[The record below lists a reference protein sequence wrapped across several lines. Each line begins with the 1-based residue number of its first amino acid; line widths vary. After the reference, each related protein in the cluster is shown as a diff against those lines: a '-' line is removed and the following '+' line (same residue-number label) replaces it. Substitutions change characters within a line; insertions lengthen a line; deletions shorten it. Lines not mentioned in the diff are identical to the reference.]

1 MTVLWSVSRSMWD
14 NTSFMLPAWLLWT
27 LVWAIVGANL
37 LAFLMSITTKD
48 IGGTQFSIYMTL
60 INVGAFAGN
69 ALSPQLLDLA
79 GGSFPNLFL
88 AGAVFQAIVLFV
100 LLQFNTED
108 LMASGEGEATL
119 GATEEA

>member
-1 MTVLWSVSRSMWD
+1 
-14 NTSFMLPAWLLWT
+14 
-27 LVWAIVGANL
+27 
-37 LAFLMSITTKD
+37 
-48 IGGTQFSIYMTL
+48 MTL

>member
-1 MTVLWSVSRSMWD
+1 
-14 NTSFMLPAWLLWT
+14 MLPAWLLWT

-69 ALSPQLLDLA
+69 ALSPQLLDLV
-79 GGSFPNLFL
+79 GGSFPNLFI
-88 AGAVFQAIVLFV
+88 AGAVFQSIVLFV
-100 LLQFNTED
+100 LLQFDTDEI
-108 LMASGEGEATL
+108 MASTERNTVVGT
-119 GATEEA
+119 TEEA